1 MLNESLSLFSRA
13 FCARRY
19 GYCLMVTLLVV
30 GTGGTAGAQPYQT
43 DPNFDKT
50 AGNRLLVQR
59 CLKDPAEYA
68 ANKEKF
74 EEFFSKYY
82 FPKMTRPSPDALA
95 ELGKD
100 RYELFT
106 RYLWP
111 TTNADLQKHLTELA
125 RVAMEK
131 IIANPAYHP
140 AVRYNAVLIMG
151 MLDEQY
157 AIENRRPPKPLPRGT
172 KVLTVIVERASD
184 GNQFPPPV
192 VLGALV
198 GLERHAQ
205 YRDSLDP
212 AAVEAMT
219 AALVK
224 LLNHEQPIQD
234 MDSEVYS
241 WLRLRAASALAQL
254 GSPGTKGEVHEA
266 LIKLMN
272 GQKSL
277 DDRTAA
283 AGLLEKIKY
292 AGAQIDARTT
302 VEALV
307 KLASDLAAAE
317 GKRAREFEESAA
329 GLSGARVAGVTSG
342 LYSDPLSDQ
351 QAFPRRQ
358 VLARLVDL
366 RRGLRAV
373 KPALDEEGR
382 AKLDTIDKTLGPAIA
397 ATSSQDGNLAVA
409 HAVGLMA
416 DAIEAITATAET
428 PANPAP
434 PAEAP
439 EKNAPEPPAA
449 APPAA
454 PAGEAQAP

>member
-1 MLNESLSLFSRA
+1 MVSRVHRMGRSWHR
-13 FCARRY
+13 F
-19 GYCLMVTLLVV
+19 MVVLLVV
-30 GTGGTAGAQPYQT
+30 GTGNSAAAQPYQT

-68 ANKEKF
+68 ANKDKF
-74 EEFFSKYY
+74 EEFFTKYF

-106 RYLWP
+106 RHLWV
-111 TTNADLQKHLTELA
+111 TTNEDLQKHLTELA

-131 IIANPAYHP
+131 MIANPAYHP

-151 MLDEQY
+151 LLDEQY

-172 KVLTVIVERASD
+172 KVLTVIVERATE

-205 YRDSLDP
+205 YRNSLDP
-212 AAVEAMT
+212 AAVSAMT

-224 LLNHEQPIQD
+224 LVNQEEPIQD
-234 MDSEVYS
+234 TDSEVYS

-254 GSPGTKGEVHEA
+254 GSPGPNGEVHEA
-266 LIKLMN
+266 LIQLVS

-283 AGLLEKIKY
+283 VGLLEKIKY
-292 AGAQIDARTT
+292 DGAKIDARAT
-302 VEALV
+302 VDALL
-307 KLASDLAAAE
+307 KLAGDLAAAE

-329 GLSGARVAGVTSG
+329 GLTGFRGVGVGVATGVYT
-342 LYSDPLSDQ
+342 DPLSDQ

-358 VLARLVDL
+358 VLARLVGL

-373 KPALDEEGR
+373 RPALDDEGR
-382 AKLDTIDKTLGPAIA
+382 AKLDAIDKTLGPAIA

-409 HAVGLMA
+409 HVVGQMA
-416 DAIEAITATAET
+416 SAIEAITAAGNP
-428 PANPAP
+428 PAN
-434 PAEAP
+434 EAP
-439 EKNAPEPPAA
+439 EPAPSEKTAPEPPPAA
-449 APPAA
+449 EPSPPA
-454 PAGEAQAP
+454 PAGEAPAP